1 MKERIVFILKLI
13 SVIIFVIFVF
23 FVGITLWVNEMW
35 LAFTLYAGAL
45 FYFIGCIID
54 DLED

>member
-1 MKERIVFILKLI
+1 MKWIGFILKVAGALI
-13 SVIIFVIFVF
+13 LVIFIF

-35 LAFTLYAGAL
+35 SSFILYAGAL
-45 FYFIGCIID
+45 AYLIGYIID